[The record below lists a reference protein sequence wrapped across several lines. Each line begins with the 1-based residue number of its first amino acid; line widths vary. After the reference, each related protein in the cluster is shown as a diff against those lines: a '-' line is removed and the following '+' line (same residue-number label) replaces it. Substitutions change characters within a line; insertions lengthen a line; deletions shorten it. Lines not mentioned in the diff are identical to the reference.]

1 LCTFCVLVVC
11 KCIACVVMINFWNLL
26 FQGLRAFLPKAELL
40 NRVNNFKELKENV
53 SCNTLEFLVPELLLL
68 FLFLSGL
75 VL

>member
-1 LCTFCVLVVC
+1 
-11 KCIACVVMINFWNLL
+11 VVMINFWNLL